1 MTNTSLGSAYIY
13 GLKFAKGDFIVIMD
27 ADMSHHVSCF
37 ELLFINCL
45 LLLYCLAK
53 IYC

>member
-37 ELLFINCL
+37 ELICLF
-45 LLLYCLAK
+45 LLYCLAK